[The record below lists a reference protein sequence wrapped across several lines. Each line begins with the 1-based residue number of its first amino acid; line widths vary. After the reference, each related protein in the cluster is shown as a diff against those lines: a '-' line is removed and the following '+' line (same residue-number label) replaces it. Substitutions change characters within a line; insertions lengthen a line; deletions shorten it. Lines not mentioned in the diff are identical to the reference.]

1 MGIRCYFSGINIRIF
16 LIDMKESIHKWC
28 LEGAKFR
35 MNDTLERMG
44 YNTDGE
50 GNISYRRTRDSF
62 NQVNESINRELSD
75 LRD

>member
-1 MGIRCYFSGINIRIF
+1 
-16 LIDMKESIHKWC
+16 
-28 LEGAKFR
+28 